1 MGTFSQYLTKSRC
14 VCALRGKQFSPHTS
28 FEVTSCSPPTHSLSL
43 AFSPTAKLGFLTG
56 KSSLCRLQSNR
67 KLHPRVTNGQQL
79 QSATSR
85 KHLSTVS
92 TRISLLGTGSPQR
105 STGTTPGGSHSSN
118 FWPCSVQWLH
128 KARKQAKYKKKL
140 CSSVDDTANVVPS
153 RKGMRILVKPPSR
166 CIPPRQQQEH
176 GVLLACTSGFNVL
189 RHTLPAPG
197 HARSRG
203 PDVSCSS

>member
-1 MGTFSQYLTKSRC
+1 M
-14 VCALRGKQFSPHTS
+14 
-28 FEVTSCSPPTHSLSL
+28 
-43 AFSPTAKLGFLTG
+43 GFLTG

-67 KLHPRVTNGQQL
+67 KLCTRVTDGQQL

-92 TRISLLGTGSPQR
+92 TGISLLGTGSPQR
-105 STGTTPGGSHSSN
+105 STGTTPGGSHSSK

-128 KARKQAKYKKKL
+128 KARKQAKYKKKKL
-140 CSSVDDTANVVPS
+140 CSSVDDAANVVPS
-153 RKGMRILVKPPSR
+153 RKGTLILVKPPSS

-176 GVLLACTSGFNVL
+176 GILLACTSGFNVL